1 VLRSSFEVLMKL
13 YKRFYQIKKKMID
26 WCEEVGQELM
36 RANQWMSPQELAELH
51 KLICYAYRIKKEEML
66 QVGTRL
72 LYDTLKRR

>member
-1 VLRSSFEVLMKL
+1 
-13 YKRFYQIKKKMID
+13 MID

-36 RANQWMSPQELAELH
+36 RANQWMSPQELAELN
-51 KLICYAYRIKKEEML
+51 KLICYVYRIKKEEML